1 MNPLSPLY
9 RWIVSAGTT
18 PHRAVGPRLPVRLL
32 VLATL
37 LMMGGVAHGQR
48 VLEMTDDGWKATPE
62 PEAGTDRGTINEA
75 RRLLAE
81 GKPKEARRLL
91 DAWIS
96 LNENNRTANLPEALI
111 LRGDAKLAMSDE
123 FEALYDYERI
133 VKDFSGSEYFT
144 RALEREFEVAKLY
157 LGGLRKKT
165 FGLRIDSG
173 KPTAEEIIMRINE
186 RLPGS
191 RLAETALLTLAD
203 YYYAQRDLRMAA
215 ETYDVFLTLFP
226 KSEHRRKAMQRRVYS
241 NIARFK
247 GPKYDASG
255 LVEAKFQIE
264 RFQREFPAQAEQA
277 GMSDALVARI
287 DESAAAQ
294 RLSVARWYLKRGDP
308 VSARLT
314 LRRLIRAYPT
324 TVAAEEAIDIC
335 AANNWPIEAQP
346 RFEGQSPR
354 ETPPATE
361 EEAAPARTPEGE
373 NR

>member
-1 MNPLSPLY
+1 MVLFASPAAL
-9 RWIVSAGTT
+9 
-18 PHRAVGPRLPVRLL
+18 
-32 VLATL
+32 
-37 LMMGGVAHGQR
+37 GQR
-48 VLEMTDDGWKATPE
+48 VLEMTDEGWTTTPP
-62 PEAGTDRGTINEA
+62 PESGTDRATISEA

-81 GKPKEARRLL
+81 GKPKDAQRIL
-91 DAWIS
+91 DAWIA
-96 LNENNRTANLPEALI
+96 LNENNRTALLPEAYL
-111 LRGDAKLAMSDE
+111 LRGDCKLAMSDE
-123 FEALYDYERI
+123 FEALYDYERV
-133 VKDFSGSEYFT
+133 VKDFSGSEFFT

-157 LGGLRKKT
+157 LGGLRKRT
-165 FGLRIDSG
+165 FGVRIDSG

-226 KSEHRRKAMQRRVYS
+226 KSEHRRKAMQRRAYS

-255 LVEAKFQIE
+255 LVEARFQIE

-277 GMSDALVARI
+277 GMSDALIARI

-294 RLSVARWYLKRGDP
+294 RLSVARWYLKRNDP

-314 LRRLIRAYPT
+314 LQRLIRAYPT

-335 AANNWPIEAQP
+335 RENDWPLEAVPRNQRGTPQEPAAPA
-346 RFEGQSPR
+346 
-354 ETPPATE
+354 ATE
-361 EEAAPARTPEGE
+361 ESGATPAATEGE
-373 NR
+373 GR